1 MLEKDLENA
10 TEAGLEL
17 ERMLREVLSSNNE
30 VNPLAQSVED
40 LQARLDAQQAANE
53 SLTNALNL
61 KAQEV
66 RAQFVHNIYV
76 NQFFGISFEETFF
89 FISIMYMTNLLQIE
103 TLLADLASVK
113 KKCEKLEVEYFQT
126 QDELTTQENLKN
138 NIEQTLT
145 DKIHSL
151 KEQVDQVSS

>member
-1 MLEKDLENA
+1 MEDQVTMLEKDLENA

-66 RAQFVHNIYV
+66 RIICLQHIVYRFLFYSSELKKHK
-76 NQFFGISFEETFF
+76 FF
-89 FISIMYMTNLLQIE
+89 
-103 TLLADLASVK
+103 
-113 KKCEKLEVEYFQT
+113 
-126 QDELTTQENLKN
+126 
-138 NIEQTLT
+138 
-145 DKIHSL
+145 
-151 KEQVDQVSS
+151 